1 MIYIYMSSH
10 LVGKQTVLRLFASST
25 TPCYSYTRKTNME
38 LLEQENLNRQ
48 SLSSE
53 SVTSSHKSHQHPMN
67 ARIFQSCLLI
77 FTVPRTPRGI
87 TYPPSTNRRS
97 HSITT
102 FSDSTAPIPSFHPSS
117 LDVLH
122 VRFALRKS
130 NCSAA
135 ATIRVR
141 SESPNDRGQ
150 VERCTKRSG
159 NSHPS

>member
-67 ARIFQSCLLI
+67 AGIFQSCLLI

-102 FSDSTAPIPSFHPSS
+102 FSDSTAAGAIISPFVLGCPSRPIRTSKVQ
-117 LDVLH
+117 L
-122 VRFALRKS
+122 
-130 NCSAA
+130 
-135 ATIRVR
+135 
-141 SESPNDRGQ
+141 
-150 VERCTKRSG
+150 
-159 NSHPS
+159 